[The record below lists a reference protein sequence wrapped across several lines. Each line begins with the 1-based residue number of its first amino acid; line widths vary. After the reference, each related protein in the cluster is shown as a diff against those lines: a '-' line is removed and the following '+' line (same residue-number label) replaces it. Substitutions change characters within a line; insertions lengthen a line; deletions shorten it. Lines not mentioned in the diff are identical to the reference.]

1 MKQKQTKK
9 IRLNLDFF
17 YQLAA
22 VIVGILLSVTL
33 VRNVLIIA
41 SANKKIQKTKNEILE
56 LEQKNEI
63 LKKQIEIA
71 QTAEFKEKQARDKLG
86 FVKEGEVVIVLPD
99 EQTLKQFAPKT
110 EEEKETLPA
119 PIWKRWMKL
128 FI

>member
-99 EQTLKQFAPKT
+99 E
-110 EEEKETLPA
+110 
-119 PIWKRWMKL
+119 
-128 FI
+128 